1 MKLIL
6 NTIIQPIFKLG
17 ESYFFKYN
25 NSFVEIAD
33 IDFTEY
39 VLSIFENNNSIELA
53 ELIQI
58 IQKDFELSTDEV
70 EELIDDLIDVG
81 FLTEQTEKD
90 RYFTNTLFFSLFN
103 NKLKIEFQEKL
114 KNSEICILGLGG
126 SSLIIQQL
134 AQLGIG
140 KISGL
145 DFDTLE
151 ESNLNRQV
159 IFTEKDIG
167 KLKNEALEENLRG
180 INSELQYDFR
190 NIYVNSQDSI
200 KEIISSADIVIIALD
215 EPIIDS
221 SIWVYDECKRQR
233 KKIISGGV
241 WGDSITY
248 TYFDYSLPE
257 QPCYRCLFQ
266 EDLNKGDIN
275 KGDIN
280 KGDINKGDINKE
292 YVNNIKGNSYTDFNT
307 TTIFVGGILAGIIS
321 TEIVK
326 ILTGYSDSIPSGN
339 ILTMNTTTWELNVEK
354 IICSELCK
362 ECQEIFTDEQKIY
375 TI

>member
-6 NTIIQPIFKLG
+6 NTVIQPIFKMN
-17 ESYFFKYN
+17 ESYYFKNN

-39 VLSIFENNNSIELA
+39 VLSIFENSQSMELE

-58 IQKDFELSTDEV
+58 IQKEFELSIDEV

-103 NKLKIEFQEKL
+103 NRLKIKFQEKL
-114 KNSEICILGLGG
+114 KKSEVCILGLGG

-134 AQLGIG
+134 AQIGIG

-145 DFDTLE
+145 DFDILE

-190 NIYVNSQDSI
+190 NIYVNSRDSI
-200 KEIISSADIVIIALD
+200 KDIISSADIVIIALD

-221 SIWVYDECKRQR
+221 SIWVYDECKRQK

-257 QPCYRCLFQ
+257 QPCYRCLLQ
-266 EDLNKGDIN
+266 EDL
-275 KGDIN
+275 
-280 KGDINKGDINKE
+280 NKGDINKE
-292 YVNNIKGNSYTDFNT
+292 YVNNIKGNSYSDFNT

-326 ILTGYSDSIPSGN
+326 ILTNYSDNIPSGN
-339 ILTMNTTTWELNVEK
+339 MLTMNTTTWELGVEN

-362 ECQEIFTDEQKIY
+362 ECQEIFTDE
-375 TI
+375 

>member
-1 MKLIL
+1 M
-6 NTIIQPIFKLG
+6 
-17 ESYFFKYN
+17 
-25 NSFVEIAD
+25 
-33 IDFTEY
+33 
-39 VLSIFENNNSIELA
+39 
-53 ELIQI
+53 
-58 IQKDFELSTDEV
+58 
-70 EELIDDLIDVG
+70 
-81 FLTEQTEKD
+81 
-90 RYFTNTLFFSLFN
+90 
-103 NKLKIEFQEKL
+103 

-275 KGDIN
+275 K
-280 KGDINKGDINKE
+280 E

>member
-140 KISGL
+140 EISGL

-275 KGDIN
+275 KE
-280 KGDINKGDINKE
+280 DINKE

>member
-114 KNSEICILGLGG
+114 KNS
-126 SSLIIQQL
+126 
-134 AQLGIG
+134 
-140 KISGL
+140 
-145 DFDTLE
+145 
-151 ESNLNRQV
+151 
-159 IFTEKDIG
+159 
-167 KLKNEALEENLRG
+167 
-180 INSELQYDFR
+180 
-190 NIYVNSQDSI
+190 
-200 KEIISSADIVIIALD
+200 
-215 EPIIDS
+215 
-221 SIWVYDECKRQR
+221 
-233 KKIISGGV
+233 
-241 WGDSITY
+241 
-248 TYFDYSLPE
+248 
-257 QPCYRCLFQ
+257 
-266 EDLNKGDIN
+266 
-275 KGDIN
+275 
-280 KGDINKGDINKE
+280 
-292 YVNNIKGNSYTDFNT
+292 
-307 TTIFVGGILAGIIS
+307 
-321 TEIVK
+321 
-326 ILTGYSDSIPSGN
+326 
-339 ILTMNTTTWELNVEK
+339 
-354 IICSELCK
+354 
-362 ECQEIFTDEQKIY
+362 
-375 TI
+375 

>member
-190 NIYVNSQDSI
+190 NIYMLI
-200 KEIISSADIVIIALD
+200 LKIAL
-215 EPIIDS
+215 
-221 SIWVYDECKRQR
+221 KRLYLQL
-233 KKIISGGV
+233 I
-241 WGDSITY
+241 
-248 TYFDYSLPE
+248 
-257 QPCYRCLFQ
+257 
-266 EDLNKGDIN
+266 
-275 KGDIN
+275 
-280 KGDINKGDINKE
+280 
-292 YVNNIKGNSYTDFNT
+292 
-307 TTIFVGGILAGIIS
+307 
-321 TEIVK
+321 
-326 ILTGYSDSIPSGN
+326 
-339 ILTMNTTTWELNVEK
+339 
-354 IICSELCK
+354 
-362 ECQEIFTDEQKIY
+362 
-375 TI
+375 

>member
-6 NTIIQPIFKLG
+6 NTIIHPIFKKE

-25 NSFVEIAD
+25 NSFIEIAD

-39 VLSIFENNNSIELA
+39 VLNIFNNSNNNSVERLELTKM
-53 ELIQI
+53 IQS
-58 IQKDFELSTDEV
+58 DLELSLDEAEDIV
-70 EELIDDLIDVG
+70 VDLINVG
-81 FLTEQTEKD
+81 FLTEQTKKD
-90 RYFTNTLFFSLFN
+90 RYFTNTLFFSLFD
-103 NKLKIEFQEKL
+103 NKLKLEFQKQL
-114 KNSEICILGLGG
+114 KNSVVCVLGLGG

-134 AQLGIG
+134 AQIGIG

-145 DFDTLE
+145 DYDILE

-159 IFTEKDIG
+159 IFREQDIG
-167 KLKNEALEENLRG
+167 KLKNEALEENLKE

-200 KEIISSADIVIIALD
+200 KDIIASADIVIIALD

-221 SIWVYDECKRQR
+221 SILVYDECKRQK

-241 WGDSITY
+241 WGDSINY

-266 EDLNKGDIN
+266 EDLDKG
-275 KGDIN
+275 G
-280 KGDINKGDINKE
+280 INKE
-292 YVNNIKGNSYTDFNT
+292 YVNNIKGRSYSDFNT

-326 ILTGYSDSIPSGN
+326 ILTGYSDNIPSGSM
-339 ILTMNTTTWELNVEK
+339 LTMNTTTWELNIEK
-354 IICSELCK
+354 IHCNKLCIK
-362 ECQEIFTDEQKIY
+362 CQEQSTDG
-375 TI
+375 

>member
-134 AQLGIG
+134 AQLGI
-140 KISGL
+140 
-145 DFDTLE
+145 
-151 ESNLNRQV
+151 
-159 IFTEKDIG
+159 
-167 KLKNEALEENLRG
+167 
-180 INSELQYDFR
+180 
-190 NIYVNSQDSI
+190 
-200 KEIISSADIVIIALD
+200 
-215 EPIIDS
+215 
-221 SIWVYDECKRQR
+221 
-233 KKIISGGV
+233 
-241 WGDSITY
+241 
-248 TYFDYSLPE
+248 
-257 QPCYRCLFQ
+257 
-266 EDLNKGDIN
+266 
-275 KGDIN
+275 
-280 KGDINKGDINKE
+280 
-292 YVNNIKGNSYTDFNT
+292 
-307 TTIFVGGILAGIIS
+307 
-321 TEIVK
+321 
-326 ILTGYSDSIPSGN
+326 
-339 ILTMNTTTWELNVEK
+339 
-354 IICSELCK
+354 
-362 ECQEIFTDEQKIY
+362 
-375 TI
+375 